1 MAVFTA
7 LKNKAGQVAAGL
19 AGSAVKS
26 ALGLNR
32 AQPAFGP
39 TSEKPQSSVL
49 PSSPE
54 YFQYPK
60 DLSSN
65 GNSHFILFTCRRFE
79 GKSNLDATK
88 GAEIDATVGDESGG
102 SGRTAAESAELKAT
116 QTITAANASGRGPG
130 SLQLTSRAATKSGP
144 YIALYMPPS
153 VQEAYSLRYND
164 TEISAL
170 ANIVHAAYQ
179 SFKDTQT
186 IEDAFESLT
195 NGNPALEGV
204 RTLINQKTIG
214 IADAISKGGAA
225 AIGIER
231 GVVFTPK
238 MELMFEG
245 VNRRAFSYSFIMMPT
260 SHDEAQEI
268 NKIIHNFKI
277 NSAPDY
283 NDGLGMEMTIPNRWQ
298 IEYYSS
304 GAGSDGTPSQNG
316 YLTSIGECFLENISV
331 VYGGDKYIA
340 HEPDAKGSPPSRI
353 QMTLSFREL
362 EIQTKAAL
370 ENGGILPGQTS
381 TSGLPTA
388 ESPSGA
394 TSGMPQSAA
403 AHGIP

>member
-7 LKNKAGQVAAGL
+7 LRNKAGQVAAGL

-49 PSSPE
+49 PSSE
-54 YFQYPK
+54 QHFQYPK

-65 GNSHFILFTCRRFE
+65 GNSHFILFTCRQFE
-79 GKSNLDATK
+79 GKSKLNPEFGDG
-88 GAEIDATVGDESGG
+88 GAAADDLGDPDQ
-102 SGRTAAESAELKAT
+102 AA
-116 QTITAANASGRGPG
+116 QTRRQANQLLNAANASGRGPG

-186 IEDAFESLT
+186 IEDGFESLT
-195 NGNPALEGV
+195 NGNPALEGL
-204 RTLINQKTIG
+204 RTLINQKTVG
-214 IADAISKGGAA
+214 ILDGISKGGAA
-225 AIGIER
+225 AVGIER

-388 ESPSGA
+388 ESPSGV

>member
-7 LKNKAGQVAAGL
+7 LRNKAGQVAAGL

-32 AQPAFGP
+32 SQPAFGP

-49 PSSPE
+49 PSSSE
-54 YFQYPK
+54 HFQYPK

-79 GKSNLDATK
+79 GKSKMNVSEDSTEFGDG
-88 GAEIDATVGDESGG
+88 GAAADDLGG
-102 SGRTAAESAELKAT
+102 PDQGERARGQADKLLNAA
-116 QTITAANASGRGPG
+116 QTGGRGPG
-130 SLQLTSRAATKSGP
+130 SLQLSSRAANKSGP

-164 TEISAL
+164 TEISAM

-186 IEDAFESLT
+186 IEDGFSALT
-195 NGNPALEGV
+195 NGNPALEGL

-214 IADAISKGGAA
+214 ILDGISKGGAA
-225 AIGIER
+225 AVGIER

-260 SHDEAQEI
+260 SHEEAQEI

-381 TSGLPTA
+381 GSSLPTA
-388 ESPSGA
+388 SVNASTITGFPEEAGA
-394 TSGMPQSAA
+394 GL
-403 AHGIP
+403 

>member
-49 PSSPE
+49 PTE

-79 GKSNLDATK
+79 GRSNLDAKK
-88 GAEIDATVGDESGG
+88 GAGIDATVEDESGG
-102 SGRTAAESAELKAT
+102 SGRTAEEKAT
-116 QTITAANASGRGPG
+116 RTIEAANASGRGPG
-130 SLQLTSRAATKSGP
+130 SLQLTSRAANKSGP

-283 NDGLGMEMTIPNRWQ
+283 NDALGMEMTIPNRWQ
-298 IEYYSS
+298 IEYYST

-370 ENGGILPGQTS
+370 ENGGILPGQPPAAV
-381 TSGLPTA
+381 PTA